1 LLFFVMNEAQHAA
14 QFAYMLAMCAGIVPN
29 AFWPKRYDDVEVMVK
44 SSVASGV
51 CFICLLA
58 PLLQIGVAI
67 VVLIAASILL
77 TKKQAIGDAIL
88 SAVALTWVLDVD
100 NKVGEICAWPGRH
113 FAAAN
118 TDRIRSDRPRV
129 SWGFKLLQLLFA
141 TAILFLAL
149 LAQWSVAHIYHA
161 YDWELGAVVMSLYDV
176 AARTKLSDQIWAH
189 ARQYRLHT
197 RVYLLGYISPACVLI
212 ALFHRHP
219 MFTIKREAYMRR
231 RRLFSVAGPLA
242 WAVAMLGNV
251 AVAWQFDAFGKRG
264 YVYALLVASGQAAAL
279 LCLSFVFEGIG
290 QVHNREARF
299 TAGRFQVRT
308 LVPSPVAAG
317 HHPCAQAQ
325 C

>member
-1 LLFFVMNEAQHAA
+1 
-14 QFAYMLAMCAGIVPN
+14 MCAGIVPK
-29 AFWPKRYDDVEVMVK
+29 AFWPKKYDGVVVMVK
-44 SSVASGV
+44 SSVDSGV

-67 VVLIAASILL
+67 VVLIAASIIL

-118 TDRIRSDRPRV
+118 TDRIMIRIRSDRPRV

-161 YDWELGAVVMSLYDV
+161 YDEQQRAFVMSLYDV
-176 AARTKLSDQIWAH
+176 AARTKLSDHIWAD
-189 ARQYRLHT
+189 ARKYRLHT
-197 RVYLLGYISPACVLI
+197 RVYRLGYISPACVLI

-219 MFTIKREAYMRR
+219 MFTIKRDAYKIPIGGGF
-231 RRLFSVAGPLA
+231 LSVAWPLA
-242 WAVAMLGNV
+242 WAGAMLGNV
-251 AVAWQFDAFGKRG
+251 AVAWQFDAFGKLG
-264 YVYALLVASGQAAAL
+264 YVYALVVASGQAAAL
-279 LCLSFVFEGIG
+279 LCLSIGWEGLG
-290 QVHNREARF
+290 QVHN
-299 TAGRFQVRT
+299 Q
-308 LVPSPVAAG
+308 
-317 HHPCAQAQ
+317 
-325 C
+325 

>member
-1 LLFFVMNEAQHAA
+1 MTAMGLDNCTELSQAPLTTTHWTVSEIQAALTNDTPRLPYMPDSLLTSLLPPKPSGSDLLNLYFVLLLAVTVLAFFVMNEAQHAA
-14 QFAYMLAMCAGIVPN
+14 QFAYMLAMCAGIVPD
-29 AFWPKRYDDVEVMVK
+29 AFWPRRYVNVEVMVK

-77 TKKQAIGDAIL
+77 TKTQAIGDAIL

-118 TDRIRSDRPRV
+118 TDSIRSHRPQV
-129 SWGFKLLQLLFA
+129 SWGFNLLQLLFA

-161 YDWELGAVVMSLYDV
+161 YDRELGAFVMSLYDV
-176 AARTKLSDQIWAH
+176 AARTKLSDQIWAD
-189 ARQYRLHT
+189 ARQYRLHA

-212 ALFHRHP
+212 ALFY
-219 MFTIKREAYMRR
+219 TQCSQS
-231 RRLFSVAGPLA
+231 SVRP
-242 WAVAMLGNV
+242 
-251 AVAWQFDAFGKRG
+251 
-264 YVYALLVASGQAAAL
+264 
-279 LCLSFVFEGIG
+279 
-290 QVHNREARF
+290 
-299 TAGRFQVRT
+299 T
-308 LVPSPVAAG
+308 
-317 HHPCAQAQ
+317 
-325 C
+325 